1 MKVLRGVVAIVAGYV
16 VFALASMLL
25 VGRVMAGEGWLII
38 ALGLIGLAGVG
49 LASGALG
56 AVIAGANGRWVGFVL
71 AGLVALATVANLAMQ
86 LGAEPTWYKVGT
98 LVLTAPLILLICLRR
113 VR

>member
-25 VGRVMAGEGWLII
+25 VGPVIAGEGPMIV
-38 ALGLIGLAGVG
+38 ALGLIGLAIVG
-49 LASGALG
+49 LVSGAI
-56 AVIAGANGRWVGFVL
+56 AAAIAGGNGRLVGSVL
-71 AGLVALATVANLAMQ
+71 AGLVGLATVANLAMQ
-86 LGAEPTWYKVGT
+86 LGAEPIWYKVGT

-113 VR
+113 A